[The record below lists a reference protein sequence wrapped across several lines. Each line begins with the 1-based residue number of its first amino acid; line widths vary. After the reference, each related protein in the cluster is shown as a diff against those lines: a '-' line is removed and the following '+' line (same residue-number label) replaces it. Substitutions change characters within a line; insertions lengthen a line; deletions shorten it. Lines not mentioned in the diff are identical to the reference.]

1 MLYAIETRELTKRF
15 GKQTAVD
22 NVTLQIRQGEIYGLI
37 GKNGAGKTTLMKLI
51 LGLSVPNSGEIRLF
65 DGMETTEALGKTGA
79 LVEIP
84 ALYPD
89 CTAYENMVRFGL
101 LSGATEENIN
111 DLLSFVGLANTGKK
125 KVGKFSLGMKQRL
138 GIAVALL
145 GFPELLILD
154 EPVNGLD
161 PTGIKEIRDVI
172 LDLNRRGITFLISSH
187 LLDELGKIATCY
199 GIMSKGKLV
208 EEITAKELEQL
219 CRSSL
224 EVVTDNGPA
233 ALEALRSW
241 RPELEMELAGNTV
254 RITTEISDPSDV
266 NLILGGAGIRVYEMK
281 PVGMNPEDY
290 FIERM
295 G

>member
-1 MLYAIETRELTKRF
+1 MLYAIETRALTKRF
-15 GKQTAVD
+15 GRQTAVD
-22 NVTLQIRQGEIYGLI
+22 NVTLRIRQGEIYGLI
-37 GKNGAGKTTLMKLI
+37 GKNGAGKTTLMKLL
-51 LGLSVPNSGEIRLF
+51 LGLAVPNSGEIRLF
-65 DGMETTEALGKTGA
+65 DGMETTRALQKTGA

-101 LSGATEENIN
+101 LSGATEENIH
-111 DLLSFVGLANTGKK
+111 DLLAFVGLANTGKK

-161 PTGIKEIRDVI
+161 PAGIKEIRDLI
-172 LDLNRRGITFLISSH
+172 LDLNRRGVTFLISSH

-199 GIMSKGKLV
+199 GIMAGGKLV
-208 EEITAKELEQL
+208 EEITAAELEQL

-224 EVVTDNGPA
+224 EVVTDNGSA
-233 ALEALRSW
+233 AVEALRKW
-241 RPELEMELAGNTV
+241 RPELEMELSGNTV
-254 RITTEISDPSDV
+254 RIDTEISDPSDV

-281 PVGMNPEDY
+281 PTGMAPEDF

>member
-1 MLYAIETRELTKRF
+1 MLYAIETRALTKRF
-15 GKQTAVD
+15 GSQTAVD
-22 NVTLQIRQGEIYGLI
+22 HVDLNIRQGEIYGLI
-37 GKNGAGKTTLMKLI
+37 GKNGAGKTTLMKLL
-51 LGLSVPNSGEIRLF
+51 LGLTVPDSGEIRLF
-65 DGMETTEALGKTGA
+65 DGTEPTQALQKAGA

-101 LSGATEENIN
+101 LSGATEENIH
-111 DLLSFVGLANTGKK
+111 DLLSFVGLGNTGKK
-125 KVGKFSLGMKQRL
+125 KVSRFSLGMKQRL

-161 PTGIKEIRDVI
+161 PTGIKEIRDLI

-187 LLDELGKIATCY
+187 LLDELGRIATRY
-199 GIMSKGKLV
+199 GIMAKGKLV
-208 EEITAKELEQL
+208 EEISAEELEKL
-219 CRSSL
+219 CRTAL
-224 EVVTDNGPA
+224 EVVTDNGSA
-233 ALEALRSW
+233 AMDALRGW
-241 RPELEMELAGNTV
+241 RPELELELTGNTL
-254 RITTEISDPSDV
+254 RISTEISDPSDV

-281 PVGMNPEDY
+281 PVGMHPEDY